1 VLATG
6 DDLRLAI
13 DLYKDSNAALVS
25 LWAYYASVAVPLLV
39 FVLGFTTRIP
49 GWVKIA
55 LAVIFA
61 AFAVSNGY
69 SMWRAQ
75 LTLQA
80 AAQAIK
86 EMQGPAGVGVTP
98 ALQPVLQTLT
108 VFAPWVDVVMQAILS
123 VGILVAIGVA
133 HVKKTDVFL
142 NSPART

>member
-1 VLATG
+1 MVATP

-25 LWAYYASVAVPLLV
+25 MWAYYASGAVPLLV

-49 GWVKIA
+49 GWVKLA

-86 EMQGPAGVGVTP
+86 AMRETAGVAVTP
-98 ALQPVLQTLT
+98 ALQPVLKTLT
-108 VFAPWVDVVMQAILS
+108 VFAPWVDVVMRGILS
-123 VGILVAIGVA
+123 AGILVAIGIA

-142 NSPART
+142 NSPTRP

>member
-1 VLATG
+1 MLATS

-13 DLYKDSNAALVS
+13 DLYKDSNTSLVS
-25 LWAYYASVAVPLLV
+25 MWTYYASVAVPLLV
-39 FVLGFTTRIP
+39 FVLGFTTRVP

-55 LAVIFA
+55 LGVIFT

-86 EMQGPAGVGVTP
+86 EMREAAGVGVTP
-98 ALQPVLQTLT
+98 ALQPALSTLT
-108 VFAPWVDVVMQAILS
+108 VFAPWADIVMQGILS
-123 VGILVAIGVA
+123 LGILVAIGVA
-133 HVKKTDVFL
+133 HVKKLDMFL
-142 NSPART
+142 NSPSRP